1 MIEPK
6 GKTQTLMSEFDPQN
20 YRILAVDDSDV
31 VLKMVETTL
40 KRSGFEVLA
49 AMSGEDALQLIQEHG
64 LPHLAIVDI
73 NMPMGMDGFEFCE
86 AVLEFCDLP
95 IIMLTAVE
103 ESGTIIQAIDQYA
116 EDYITKP
123 VSTGELVARVRR
135 ILRSLGSF
143 AYPLEQYTQV
153 DERLSVNFAECKA
166 KLDGEIVSL
175 TPTETKLLYILM
187 RSSGKL
193 IMTDFLLKRL
203 WPLETAF
210 EDRLRVYVHR
220 LRNKIE
226 EQPNAPKYIVSKR
239 RKGYTFLPSRT

>member
-1 MIEPK
+1 
-6 GKTQTLMSEFDPQN
+6 
-20 YRILAVDDSDV
+20 
-31 VLKMVETTL
+31 MVKTTL
-40 KRSGFEVLA
+40 ERAGFEVLA
-49 AMSGEDALQLIQEHG
+49 APSGEDALEQIQHNG

-73 NMPMGMDGFEFCE
+73 NMPLGMDGFEFCE

-103 ESGTIIQAIDQYA
+103 ESETIIQAIEQYA

-123 VSTGELVARVRR
+123 VSTGELIARVRR
-135 ILRSLGSF
+135 ILRGLGRF
-143 AYPLEQYTQV
+143 AYPLEKFTKV
-153 DERLSVNFAECKA
+153 DEHLAVDFVNCEA
-166 KLDGEIVSL
+166 KVTDEELVSL

-193 IMTDFLLKRL
+193 ITTDFLLKRL

-226 EQPNAPKYIVSKR
+226 QTPNDPKYIVSKR
-239 RKGYTFLPSRT
+239 RKGYIFYPNGA

>member
-6 GKTQTLMSEFDPQN
+6 GSAKVNMSEFDPKQF
-20 YRILAVDDSDV
+20 RILAVDDSDV

-40 KRSGFEVLA
+40 QRAGFEVDA
-49 AMSGEDALQLIQEHG
+49 ALSGEEAFQLIRENG

-73 NMPMGMDGFEFCE
+73 NMPLGMDGFEFCE

-95 IIMLTAVE
+95 IVMLTAVE
-103 ESGTIIQAIDQYA
+103 ESETIIQAIEQYA

-123 VSTGELVARVRR
+123 VSTGELIARVRR
-135 ILRSLGSF
+135 ILRSLGKF
-143 AYPLEQYTQV
+143 AYPLEQYTKV
-153 DERLSVNFAECKA
+153 DDYLSVNFAECKA
-166 KLDGEIVSL
+166 RLGTEETVSL

-203 WPLETAF
+203 WPLETAY

-226 EQPNAPKYIVSKR
+226 PN
-239 RKGYTFLPSRT
+239 T